1 MKLKIEINRENQQNK
16 HCIHFFKLS
25 FSGFQDCIRKQ
36 KIAKEEAK
44 NKEGYREV

>member
-25 FSGFQDCIRKQ
+25 FSGFQDSYQETKDCKRSK
-36 KIAKEEAK
+36 K
-44 NKEGYREV
+44 